1 MTKIYQN
8 QDRKERESKIMS
20 YFSTKKSTKTLP
32 KKKSKKRKLN
42 NNKNQSQSKSQS
54 QSTKNK
60 LSKKK

>member
-42 NNKNQSQSKSQS
+42 TNKNQSQSNSQL

>member
-32 KKKSKKRKLN
+32 KKKSKKRKIN
-42 NNKNQSQSKSQS
+42 TNKNQSHSHS

>member
-8 QDRKERESKIMS
+8 QDRRERESKIMS

-32 KKKSKKRKLN
+32 KKKSKKRRLN

-54 QSTKNK
+54 TKNK

>member
-8 QDRKERESKIMS
+8 QDRRERESKIMS

-32 KKKSKKRKLN
+32 KKKSKKRRLN
-42 NNKNQSQSKSQS
+42 NNKNQSQS

>member
-54 QSTKNK
+54 TKNK

>member
-1 MTKIYQN
+1 MTKVYQN

-32 KKKSKKRKLN
+32 KKKSKKRRL
-42 NNKNQSQSKSQS
+42 NKNQSQS

>member
-20 YFSTKKSTKTLP
+20 YFSNKKSTKTAP
-32 KKKSKKRKLN
+32 KKKSRKKKMI
-42 NNKNQSQSKSQS
+42 NNKSKSQS

>member
-32 KKKSKKRKLN
+32 KKKSRKKKMIT
-42 NNKNQSQSKSQS
+42 KQNQSQSQPQP

>member
-20 YFSTKKSTKTLP
+20 YFSNKKSTKTLP

-42 NNKNQSQSKSQS
+42 NNKNQSQSQS
-54 QSTKNK
+54 IKNK

>member
-42 NNKNQSQSKSQS
+42 TNKNQSQSNSHS

>member
-20 YFSTKKSTKTLP
+20 YFSTKKSIKAAP
-32 KKKSKKRKLN
+32 KKKSKKRRLN
-42 NNKNQSQSKSQS
+42 TKQNQQQN